1 MVKIEQLLEAGVHF
15 GHRVTKWNPRMAPF
29 IFGERNGIHIID
41 LIQTLNYLDE
51 ASKFLEQLNRGGR
64 SNSSTS
70 STGDNNNISKQ
81 ILFVGTKKQASNLI
95 EVCANKING
104 LVGSSGS
111 FDTVGDATATL
122 GTHREGS
129 SNSAVSAHYVNHR
142 WLGGLLTNWSTMK
155 ICIDQL
161 NDLEKRES
169 NGELQTLPKKERSI
183 LKKQH
188 EKLNKFFGGIKN
200 LKQRPDIVIII
211 GQDIEMNAVRECNK
225 LQNTAD
231 LSDAS
236 SASGASSRTS
246 LMGNTN
252 RNPSQQ
258 MFKRKGDFSG
268 LGKLRTI
275 TLLDTNCDPS
285 LADIFIP
292 ANDDSTK
299 SLELIL
305 GEFTTVLSNEISKTF

>member
-1 MVKIEQLLEAGVHF
+1 MVKIEDLLEAGVHF

-41 LIQTLNYLDE
+41 LIQTVNYLDE
-51 ASKFLEQLNRGGR
+51 ASKFLEQLNRSG
-64 SNSSTS
+64 SQALANKSA
-70 STGDNNNISKQ
+70 KQ
-81 ILFVGTKKQASNLI
+81 VLFVGTKKQASGLV
-95 EVCANKING
+95 EFCANKING
-104 LVGSSGS
+104 IGMSGETKSSS
-111 FDTVGDATATL
+111 I
-122 GTHREGS
+122 
-129 SNSAVSAHYVNHR
+129 SAHYVNHR

-161 NDLEKRES
+161 NSLEKRES
-169 NGELQTLPKKERSI
+169 NGELQKLPKKERSI

-200 LKQRPDIVIII
+200 MKQRPDVVIII
-211 GQDIEMNAVRECNK
+211 GQDYEMNAVRECNK

-231 LSDAS
+231 LSDG
-236 SASGASSRTS
+236 GAVAAGEARGNRSRDIQKLGTE
-246 LMGNTN
+246 
-252 RNPSQQ
+252 
-258 MFKRKGDFSG
+258 KRKVDSG
-268 LGKLRTI
+268 VSGKLRTI

-305 GEFTTVLSNEISKTF
+305 GQFTKVLC

>member
-1 MVKIEQLLEAGVHF
+1 MVKVEDLLEAGVHF

-51 ASKFLEQLNRGGR
+51 ASKFLEQLNRTPK
-64 SNSSTS
+64 STS
-70 STGDNNNISKQ
+70 ESSNGGQKGNAKQ
-81 ILFVGTKKQASNLI
+81 ILFVGTKKQASSLI
-95 EVCANKING
+95 ELCANKING
-104 LVGSSGS
+104 VGTAGSQSTNSSI
-111 FDTVGDATATL
+111 V
-122 GTHREGS
+122 
-129 SNSAVSAHYVNHR
+129 AHYVNHR

-161 NDLEKRES
+161 NDLEKREA
-169 NGELQTLPKKERSI
+169 NGELQSLPKKERSI

-200 LKQRPDIVIII
+200 MKQRPDVVIIV
-211 GQDIEMNAVRECNK
+211 GQDHEMNAVRECNK

-231 LSDAS
+231 LSSREVKPSSPTSGNAS
-236 SASGASSRTS
+236 FNKNRTEKATTAISSR
-246 LMGNTN
+246 
-252 RNPSQQ
+252 
-258 MFKRKGDFSG
+258 
-268 LGKLRTI
+268 LRTI

-285 LADIFIP
+285 LADIFVP

-305 GEFTTVLSNEISKTF
+305 GQFTKVLSE

>member
-1 MVKIEQLLEAGVHF
+1 MVTIDNLLASGVHF

-51 ASKFLEQLNRGGR
+51 ASKFLEQLNRTPKGN
-64 SNSSTS
+64 SDNSSGDAS
-70 STGDNNNISKQ
+70 SNRMNSKQ
-81 ILFVGTKKQASNLI
+81 ILLVGTKKQASSLI
-95 EVCANKING
+95 EFSANKING
-104 LVGSSGS
+104 LV
-111 FDTVGDATATL
+111 
-122 GTHREGS
+122 EGS
-129 SNSAVSAHYVNHR
+129 SPNPSIAAHYVNHR

-161 NDLEKRES
+161 NDLEKREQ

-200 LKQRPDIVIII
+200 LKQRPDVVIIV
-211 GQDIEMNAVRECNK
+211 GQDYEMNAVRECNK

-231 LSDAS
+231 LSDDKKDTS
-236 SASGASSRTS
+236 SLAPNRSRDSRSMGPTQSGPNKRKADTNSGSSR
-246 LMGNTN
+246 
-252 RNPSQQ
+252 
-258 MFKRKGDFSG
+258 
-268 LGKLRTI
+268 LRTI

-285 LADIFIP
+285 LADIFVP

-305 GEFTTVLSNEISKTF
+305 GQFTNVLCN